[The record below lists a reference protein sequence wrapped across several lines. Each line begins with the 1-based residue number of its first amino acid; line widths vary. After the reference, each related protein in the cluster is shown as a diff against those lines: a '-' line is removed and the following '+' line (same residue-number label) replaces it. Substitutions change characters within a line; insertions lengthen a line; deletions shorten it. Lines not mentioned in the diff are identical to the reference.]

1 MNSRGVRDRARQ
13 QGLAMVE
20 LAIALPLLL
29 LLLLG
34 IGELGRLLWQ
44 YNSLLQASRDAS
56 RFVAGQAWNRTLGQL
71 ELSASL
77 QQQARS
83 LAVYG
88 VPVAQDGSAPLVT
101 GLSPS
106 QVAVSAVGSDHVQ
119 VSISY
124 PFQPL
129 FGGGIPGFGGEA
141 VSLSFPLV
149 ATSVMRAL

>member
-56 RFVAGQAWNRTLGQL
+56 RFVAGRK
-71 ELSASL
+71 
-77 QQQARS
+77 
-83 LAVYG
+83 
-88 VPVAQDGSAPLVT
+88 
-101 GLSPS
+101 
-106 QVAVSAVGSDHVQ
+106 
-119 VSISY
+119 
-124 PFQPL
+124 
-129 FGGGIPGFGGEA
+129 
-141 VSLSFPLV
+141 
-149 ATSVMRAL
+149 SVV

>member
-1 MNSRGVRDRARQ
+1 MNSQGLRAKARQ

-29 LLLLG
+29 LLLLA
-34 IGELGRLLWQ
+34 IGEVGRLLFQ

-56 RFVAGQAWNRTLGQL
+56 RFVAGQAWNRTLGRI
-71 ELSASL
+71 ELNAEL
-77 QQQARS
+77 QEQARA

-88 VPVAQDGSAPLVT
+88 VPVAQGGSAPLVP

-106 QVAVSAVGSDHVQ
+106 QVTVSALGTDHVQ

-129 FGGGIPGFGGEA
+129 FGGGIPNFGAGG

>member
-1 MNSRGVRDRARQ
+1 MARNEYRARVQQRGV
-13 QGLAMVE
+13 AMVE

-29 LLLLG
+29 LLLLA
-34 IGELGRLLWQ
+34 IGEVARLLFQ
-44 YNSLLQASRDAS
+44 YNALLQASRDAS
-56 RFVAGQAWNRTLGQL
+56 RFVAGQAWNHTLGRI
-71 ELSASL
+71 ELTAEL

-88 VPVAQDGSAPLVT
+88 VPVAPAGSQPLVSN
-101 GLSPS
+101 LNPA
-106 QVAVSAVGSDHVQ
+106 QVAVSALGSDHIQ

-129 FGGGIPGFGGEA
+129 IGGGLPDVGHGA
-141 VSLSFPLV
+141 TPLAFPLV